1 MVGSLPLWTG
11 LQCDHTSNYHRE
23 NLVLPAVSASS
34 LPLTTSAR
42 ITHFCCLDLLLHLEA
57 LETYAMDTDISQ
69 CPENSNS
76 TDCLLRSLLQLLKD
90 YREADNA
97 ATDWDP
103 ISFAFTLLIG
113 LVALLFALAAVMQA
127 IFAAGNGRRR
137 TNHLAIGKWNVETK
151 RQWDWSEMNF
161 RYTVT
166 TPILHEEFLQSLE
179 DYDKMNHFSDKN
191 TTGEAVQTGGRKFW
205 ATVKSIASCL
215 HPNQYLSSESHPNQS
230 RQPSAAWLEFFKEVG
245 LDEWDVKAWGT
256 NTRKVVADYLPDDIT
271 AAPAYA
277 QVGAI
282 VAAAVMAGI
291 QKVDIDKQASRNYPI
306 LFGQGFQIDFR
317 QHPALGVV
325 GAYSRYDKASRNLRR
340 LDIEEL
346 KSAMKNGRGFV
357 DDQKIMDLSTESTRR
372 QLIGRWSRLA
382 EAHAITCE
390 SWSALFALNS
400 SAISEAHLPLI
411 IGMFAN
417 RPEHV
422 PALFPTATMRNTN
435 CLATLA
441 LCGKYWAELHLDT
454 FKPGISGRRELERT
468 PNWDRFEWHSG
479 TDWESNIGSGAHE
492 LYHKYEMEEDHWG
505 GDILKGWIVSS
516 RAFLEE
522 FDSEGDSTEGWIAG
536 AKAIMEAL
544 SNERKASQVANR
556 ARCEK
561 ETPRINEVVAKPQAE
576 KKEQDAAEKTHSEDG
591 TAATELAGARSQ
603 VEEEEQ
609 VSASRP
615 QLEEDASTAEAAGE
629 RPQAEEER
637 AHVAVA
643 LKAPARPAEARFRV
657 KKRATDSDASTEGSR
672 EETEA
677 EATIGHGL
685 VLQMCLDLLH
695 RPAVLDQWF
704 SEASSDGLRFLK
716 SLVLEQIK
724 HVDQW
729 LRSKL
734 RDKESIRHR
743 SILLCNTTIVLLRI
757 EQMIDNNFF
766 DSSDPGDPQGHG
778 MQDGSVE
785 QQQRQSS
792 NRGRLEQGLVSRTHF
807 NILQMLCNMIDGVDG
822 LHGTVRG
829 ASELESLLHDRSPSN
844 LLWDRLKAIVVYHSK
859 DERPLYVQFK
869 HEKDEKATR
878 DIDDVIIYRCL
889 MMVLLFRTAADS
901 SKILES
907 GIWDQVVPI
916 I

>member
-1 MVGSLPLWTG
+1 MVGSLPMWTG

-23 NLVLPAVSASS
+23 NLVLPAASASS
-34 LPLTTSAR
+34 LPLSTSAR
-42 ITHFCCLDLLLHLEA
+42 TTHFCCLDLLLHLET

-76 TDCLLRSLLQLLKD
+76 TDCLLRSLLQLLKE

-97 ATDWDP
+97 TIDWDP

-113 LVALLFALAAVMQA
+113 LVALLFALAAVIQA

-137 TNHLAIGKWNVETK
+137 TNYLAIGKWNVETK

-191 TTGEAVQTGGRKFW
+191 RTGEAVQTGGRRFW

-215 HPNQYLSSESHPNQS
+215 HPNQYLSSESQPNQS

-245 LDEWDVKAWGT
+245 LDEWDVKAWGP

-291 QKVDIDKQASRNYPI
+291 RKVDIDKQTSRNYPI

-325 GAYSRYDKASRNLRR
+325 GAYSRYDDASKKLRR

-357 DDQKIMDLSTESTRR
+357 DDQRIMDLSTESTRR

-382 EAHAITCE
+382 EAHATTCE
-390 SWSALFALNS
+390 SWSASFALNS

-422 PALFPTATMRNTN
+422 PALFPTATMRNNN

-441 LCGKYWAELHLDT
+441 LSGKYWADLHLDP
-454 FKPGISGRRELERT
+454 FREPGSWRWYELERT
-468 PNWDRFEWHSG
+468 PSWDRFEWHRD
-479 TDWESNIGSGAHE
+479 TDWESNMSLGTHE
-492 LYHKYEMEEDHWG
+492 LYHKHEMEEDHWRE
-505 GDILKGWIVSS
+505 DIIKGLIAFSSAIV
-516 RAFLEE
+516 
-522 FDSEGDSTEGWIAG
+522 EGDQCQRDSTKAWIAT
-536 AKAIMEAL
+536 ANAIMEEIRQT
-544 SNERKASQVANR
+544 NK

-561 ETPRINEVVAKPQAE
+561 ETVRINEVVAKPQAE
-576 KKEQDAAEKTHSEDG
+576 QEEPDAAEKPQPEDG
-591 TAATELAGARSQ
+591 TAATESAGARFPL
-603 VEEEEQ
+603 EEEEQ
-609 VSASRP
+609 VSTSRP
-615 QLEEDASTAEAAGE
+615 QLEEKVSTGEAAGE
-629 RPQAEEER
+629 IPQAEKER

-643 LKAPARPAEARFRV
+643 LKAPARPAEDRFRG
-657 KKRATDSDASTEGSR
+657 KKRATNSDASTEGSR

-695 RPAVLDQWF
+695 RPALLDQWF

-716 SLVLEQIK
+716 A
-724 HVDQW
+724 W
-729 LRSKL
+729 CMSK
-734 RDKESIRHR
+734 
-743 SILLCNTTIVLLRI
+743 
-757 EQMIDNNFF
+757 
-766 DSSDPGDPQGHG
+766 
-778 MQDGSVE
+778 
-785 QQQRQSS
+785 
-792 NRGRLEQGLVSRTHF
+792 
-807 NILQMLCNMIDGVDG
+807 
-822 LHGTVRG
+822 
-829 ASELESLLHDRSPSN
+829 
-844 LLWDRLKAIVVYHSK
+844 
-859 DERPLYVQFK
+859 
-869 HEKDEKATR
+869 
-878 DIDDVIIYRCL
+878 
-889 MMVLLFRTAADS
+889 
-901 SKILES
+901 
-907 GIWDQVVPI
+907 
-916 I
+916 